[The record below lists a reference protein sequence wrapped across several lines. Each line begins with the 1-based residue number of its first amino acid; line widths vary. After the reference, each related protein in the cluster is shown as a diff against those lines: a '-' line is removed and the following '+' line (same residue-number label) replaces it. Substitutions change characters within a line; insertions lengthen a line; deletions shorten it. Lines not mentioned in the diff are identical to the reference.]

1 MTYEFYKVLHLVG
14 LVTLF
19 AALGALSVVST
30 DKRKPYLTLHG
41 VASVVMLVAGFG
53 LLARLGLAR
62 DMGLWVW
69 AKIAIWV
76 ILGATPVLLRR
87 KPNLAFPTFLVSLAL
102 GTLAAYLAIY
112 KPGV

>member
-19 AALGALSVVST
+19 ASLGALSVVAT
-30 DKRKPYLTLHG
+30 EKRKPFLTLHG
-41 VASVVMLVAGFG
+41 IASIIMLVAGFG
-53 LLARLGLAR
+53 LLAKLGLAR

-69 AKIAIWV
+69 AKIVIWL
-76 ILGATPVLLRR
+76 ILGATPVILRR
-87 KPNLAFPTFLVSLAL
+87 KPNLALPTFLASLAL
-102 GTLAAYLAIY
+102 GILAAYLAIY